1 VTIRHDG
8 KHIHGEDAIFAGA
21 GGARV
26 QVLGLQFDLGEGCN
40 PVPSRDGESIL
51 IRTPLRQTWRFR
63 CSQLDTMIKEFISE
77 ASQGSLKSRHYQLFC
92 TEKRDSARKDVVM
105 HWDLEL
111 EGLT

>member
-1 VTIRHDG
+1 
-8 KHIHGEDAIFAGA
+8 
-21 GGARV
+21 
-26 QVLGLQFDLGEGCN
+26 LGLQFDLGEGCN

-77 ASQGSLKSRHYQLFC
+77 ASQGSPKSRHYQLFC